1 MLKKKNIFKII
12 VLLLIMVMSIGVLTG
27 CGNNENGKE
36 KEKEKEQAVEA
47 YEEPV
52 KYFVEG
58 LAESNSEKFLK
69 AFPEF
74 LADYMGETIT
84 DEALKEML
92 TEAEEEYGANI
103 KMSYKV
109 TDKTEIGEEDLK
121 EMQEEM
127 ATYYDEEVKVSKGYE
142 LDVEITTKGDD
153 SEETESD
160 TLEVYEIDGKWCIL
174 GF

>member
-27 CGNNENGKE
+27 CGNTEEE
-36 KEKEKEQAVEA
+36 KEKEETVEA
-47 YEEPV
+47 YEEPI
-52 KYFVEG
+52 KNFVEG
-58 LAESNSEKFLK
+58 LEAANSEKFLK

-74 LADYMGETIT
+74 LAEYMADSIT
-84 DEALKEML
+84 DEDLKDML
-92 TEAEEEYGANI
+92 ADAEEEYGANI

-109 TDKTEIGEEDLK
+109 TDKTEISEEDLK

-127 ATYYDEEVKVSKGYE
+127 ATYYDEEVTVSKGYE
-142 LDVEITTKGDD
+142 LEVEITTKGDD
-153 SEETESD
+153 SEETETD
-160 TLEVYEIDGKWCIL
+160 TLEVYELDGKWCIL